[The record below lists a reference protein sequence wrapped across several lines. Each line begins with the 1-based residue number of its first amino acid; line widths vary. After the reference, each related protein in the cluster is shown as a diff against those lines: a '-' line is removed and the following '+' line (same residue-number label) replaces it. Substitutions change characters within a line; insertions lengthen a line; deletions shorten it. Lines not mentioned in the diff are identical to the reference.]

1 MPTIGRTTFRLDDDL
16 LNEAKLEARRRGE
29 TLTSLMEQG
38 LRLVLA
44 NRRKPT
50 RQRRRLPVSS
60 ATGGVRPG
68 VDISNTADLLDRL
81 DGLK

>member
-1 MPTIGRTTFRLDDDL
+1 MAPIGRTTFRLDADL
-16 LNEAKLEARRRGE
+16 LTEAKLEARRRGQ

-50 RQRRRLPVSS
+50 RARRRLPVSS
-60 ATGGVRPG
+60 AIGGVRPG
-68 VDISNTADLLDRL
+68 VDISNSADLLDRL